1 MRLRL
6 GYKLFLTVLAT
17 SLLSIVLMSAVMR
30 YFVQRDFEEFN
41 QKVEMERMGEII
53 EKLSDVYRRDS
64 GWRSLAQDPRV
75 FQQILRPEFAPHG
88 MDRPTYHP
96 ENRELK
102 PPSRIERLPGGPH
115 PPHPIMPPVRIE
127 PRLAVY
133 DARHRLVAGNPSAL
147 PDQIVRPVLVD
158 GRTVGYVHLKK
169 RQALST
175 PLERD
180 FVYRQT
186 RTFLLTGTAVLI
198 VAAIS
203 AYLFSRHLL
212 TPVRQLTQG
221 AHALALRK
229 FDTRVTV
236 ASSDEL
242 GQLADDF
249 NRMAQTLERHEQLH
263 RRWLSDISH
272 ELRTPLAVLKGEIEA
287 LIDGVRR
294 LDDKNLQSLHAE
306 VLVLEKLVQDL
317 HELSVADTQGL
328 STALEAVDVIAVLRD
343 SLSLHASRFSQSGLK
358 IVNELAHE
366 APVMVLADRNRLAQ
380 VFVNLFE
387 NSIRYTYSPGT
398 LRIRA
403 ETDQNRVRLSFD
415 DSPPGVP
422 EEALDKLFDR
432 LYRLDP
438 SRSRKGG
445 GSGLGLAIC
454 KSLVESWGGGI
465 RAMPSSLGGLTV
477 EIVLPRT
484 REGV

>member
-30 YFVQRDFEEFN
+30 HFIQRDFEEFN
-41 QKVEMERMGEII
+41 HKVEMERMGEII
-53 EKLSDVYRRDS
+53 QRLSDIYRRDQ
-64 GWRSLAQDPRV
+64 GWKSLAQDPRT
-75 FQQILRPEFAPHG
+75 FQQLLRPEFPPYEPDGPVH
-88 MDRPTYHP
+88 HP
-96 ENRELK
+96 ENHVPK
-102 PPSRIERLPGGPH
+102 PHSATEPFPGGSH
-115 PPHPIMPPVRIE
+115 PPHPSMPLARLA
-127 PRLAVY
+127 PRLSLY
-133 DARHRLVAGNPSAL
+133 DAQHRLVAGSPSAL
-147 PDQIVRPVLVD
+147 QDQIVRPVLVE
-158 GRTVGYVHLKK
+158 GRTVGYLHLKK
-169 RQALST
+169 RKALST
-175 PLERD
+175 PLEKD

-186 RTFLLTGTAVLI
+186 RTFLFTGTAVLI
-198 VAAIS
+198 VAAVT
-203 AYLFSRHLL
+203 AFLFSRHLL
-212 TPVRQLTQG
+212 RPVRQLTRG
-221 AHALALRK
+221 AHALASRQ
-229 FDTRVTV
+229 FDTRITV
-236 ASSDEL
+236 KSGDEL

-249 NRMAQTLERHEQLH
+249 NRMAQTLERHEHLH
-263 RRWLSDISH
+263 RQWLSDISH

-403 ETDQNRVRLSFD
+403 EADQNRVRLSFD

-465 RAMPSSLGGLTV
+465 RAMHSSLGGLKI
-477 EIVLPRT
+477 EIVLPRM